1 MRRRIIFLIFLLGII
16 AILTLASCNGGM
28 YSVTFDS
35 NGGTEVEAQNAL
47 FGRVVE
53 PDEPVR
59 EGYTFKGW
67 YLDDK
72 KWNFMTDTVSGDTTL
87 KASWKLDKY
96 DVTYKGLIS
105 GASNSNPLHYTV
117 ETSNKK
123 LSDPIVPFGYTF
135 GGWYDENGNQVTSLS
150 YGDITLTA
158 KIEAFPELAPFEF
171 KSLEDSVE
179 IIMLKDKTAR
189 SVHIPDCVTSIE
201 GMAFQ
206 GCSKLDDVYIS
217 DLAMWCSLELKGY
230 LASPFQYA
238 DNLYLND
245 ALVTELI
252 IPDGVTEIKD
262 GVFYGCKSI
271 TRLVLPDTLLRIGNG
286 AFEYCTR
293 LRSVSIPDSVTEI
306 SDLAFSN
313 CNWLMSVKIGKNV
326 SSIGENAFSGSSR
339 LVEIINISNLDINT
353 DSFGLSALEIHRDE
367 SKIATKDGYY
377 FYSCDEGIYLLG
389 SIEAPTELVLPDN
402 FNGYNYYIYDGA
414 FKSRDEI
421 AFLVIP
427 DGVTGIGKSAFYSCS
442 RLHSVTIGKDLAII
456 EEDAFSNCNKLIEVI
471 NHSGLKIAKEKGEN
485 GNIGANAKEI
495 VFNGVSNINR
505 IDGFLFYT
513 HDGVHYLLDYIGE
526 ESSIVFPE
534 SYNGSNYVLS
544 DYLCAYNTV
553 RHIVINGGVTE
564 IPDNAFNA
572 SQKLTTVT
580 IGDNVK
586 SIGKYAFYNCRML
599 KSIVIGDGVTE
610 IKENAFWNCRV
621 LTDVKIGASLEKF
634 SYDSFRECYL
644 MERITVHE
652 NNQTFSTEDGIL
664 FSKDGTELYIFPSGK
679 SGTVYYIPEKVT
691 KIHPYAFS
699 WNKLLTGIEIHDGVL
714 EIGSRAFEYCS
725 EIKRVTVGVG
735 VRRIGIAAFYD
746 CHSLSE
752 IVLKDPSGW
761 VIGSVST
768 KVPVEQISDPRRTSG
783 YFCGEY
789 RYFEWWKP

>member
-1 MRRRIIFLIFLLGII
+1 MKKRTLLCIVFVLITVVFLLS
-16 AILTLASCNGGM
+16 SCDEGL
-28 YSVTFDS
+28 SKVTFDS
-35 NGGTEVEAQNAL
+35 DGGSEVESQYAL

-53 PDEPVR
+53 PDEPVK
-59 EGYTFKGW
+59 EGYTFNGW
-67 YLDDK
+67 YLDDEI
-72 KWNFMTDTVSGDTTL
+72 WNFITDTVSEDTTL
-87 KASWKLDKY
+87 IASWKLDKY
-96 DVTYKGLIS
+96 NVTYKGLIS
-105 GASNSNPLHYTV
+105 GASNPNPLHYTV
-117 ETSNKK
+117 ETLDKK
-123 LSDPIVPFGYTF
+123 LADPIVPFGYTF
-135 GGWYDENGNQVTSLS
+135 GGWYDENGNQVTELS
-150 YGDITLTA
+150 CGDITLTA
-158 KIEAFPELAPFEF
+158 DIEAFPELAPFEF
-171 KSLEDSVE
+171 NSLEDSVE
-179 IIMLKDKTAR
+179 ITRFKDKTAR
-189 SVHIPDCVTSIE
+189 SVYIPDCVTAIE

-206 GCSKLDDVYIS
+206 GCSKLTDVYIS
-217 DLAMWCSLELKGY
+217 DLASWCSLEFKGY
-230 LASPFQYA
+230 LSSPFQYA

-245 ALVTELI
+245 VLVTELV

-262 GVFYGCKSI
+262 GAFYGCKSV
-271 TRLVLPDTLLRIGNG
+271 TGVNLPDTLLRIGKG
-286 AFEYCTR
+286 AFEYCTN

-306 SDLAFSN
+306 GDHTFSN

-326 SSIGENAFSGSSR
+326 TSIGENAFNRSSR
-339 LVEIINISNLDINT
+339 LVEIINSSNLSIKT
-353 DSFGLSALEIHRDE
+353 DSFGLSALEIHKGE
-367 SKIATKDGYY
+367 SKIVTKDGYY
-377 FYSCDEGIYLLG
+377 FYSSDEGIYLLG
-389 SIEAPTELVLPDN
+389 SIEVPTELVLPDS
-402 FNGYNYYIYDGA
+402 FNGFNYFIYDGA

-427 DGVTGIGKSAFYSCS
+427 DGVIGIGKSAFYSCS
-442 RLHSVTIGKDLAII
+442 RLHSVTVGKDVAII
-456 EEDAFSNCNKLIEVI
+456 EEGAFLDCNKLIEVI
-471 NHSGLKIAKEKGEN
+471 NRSDLKISKEKGKN
-485 GNIGANAKEI
+485 GNIGENAKEI
-495 VFNGVSNINR
+495 VLNGASNIKR
-505 IDGFLFYT
+505 MDSFLFYT
-513 HDGVHYLLDYIGE
+513 QDGVHYLLDYIGE
-526 ESSIVFPE
+526 ESSIVFPK

-553 RHIVINGGVTE
+553 RHVVIDGGVTE

-580 IGDNVK
+580 LGDNIK

-610 IKENAFWNCRV
+610 IKEYAFWNCRV
-621 LTDVKIGASLEKF
+621 LTDVTIGASLEKF

-652 NNQTFSTEDGIL
+652 NNQTFSSEDGIL

-714 EIGSRAFEYCS
+714 EIGLRAFEYCS

-735 VRRIGIAAFYD
+735 VRRIGAGAFYD

-752 IVLKDPSGW
+752 IILKDPSGW